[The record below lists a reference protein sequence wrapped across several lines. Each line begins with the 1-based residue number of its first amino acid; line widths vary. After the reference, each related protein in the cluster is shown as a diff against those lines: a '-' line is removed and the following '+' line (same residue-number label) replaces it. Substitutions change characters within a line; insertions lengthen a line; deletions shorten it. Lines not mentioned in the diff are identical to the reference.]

1 MSRAHNVK
9 VINFPSGMSYKMAEK
24 HDDLIKDKPDDLII
38 HSGTNKLANN
48 VKLLNNGKK
57 ILKKVSANVSSTNLA
72 FSSITVR
79 KGKRNIKKST
89 ADTSAPIKIF
99 ACKKYLIY

>member
-1 MSRAHNVK
+1 
-9 VINFPSGMSYKMAEK
+9 MAEK

-57 ILKKVSANVSSTNLA
+57 ILKKVSANLPSTNLVF
-72 FSSITVR
+72 FSIIVR
-79 KGKRNIKKST
+79 KDKRNIKKST
-89 ADTSAPIKIF
+89 ADTNAPVKIF
-99 ACKKYLIY
+99 ACKKHLIY